1 MKNRHL
7 EKLRAQCRLA
17 LKRDRRPFDEGGVHA
32 RHIYEPGVT
41 LSWWSDFA
49 FVLNGRLITL
59 WWEHPRMK
67 YSDEI
72 SERAWQ
78 ESGPAPPED
87 GWLENA
93 TPIMRAVGKSR
104 KKCVGHRSPARS
116 DAWRQYFDHHNAIED
131 RLRADGID
139 FEARPSLQVQ
149 TLSWCV
155 GVDICVPIDIRSPE
169 DARALVSLARR
180 LLKVETTLESE
191 FPGYRYGRENWLAEA
206 GLRSGDVIARK
217 INSAGM

>member
-1 MKNRHL
+1 
-7 EKLRAQCRLA
+7 
-17 LKRDRRPFDEGGVHA
+17 
-32 RHIYEPGVT
+32 
-41 LSWWSDFA
+41 
-49 FVLNGRLITL
+49 
-59 WWEHPRMK
+59 MK

-72 SERAWQ
+72 SERAWR

-139 FEARPSLQVQ
+139 FEARPLLQVQ

-155 GVDICVPIDIRSPE
+155 GVDICVPIEIRSPE
-169 DARALVSLARR
+169 EARALVSLARR
-180 LLKVETTLESE
+180 LLKRETTLESE
-191 FPGYRYGRENWLAEA
+191 FPGFRYGRENWLAEA
-206 GLRSGDVIARK
+206 GLRSGDVFARRL
-217 INSAGM
+217 NSAGM